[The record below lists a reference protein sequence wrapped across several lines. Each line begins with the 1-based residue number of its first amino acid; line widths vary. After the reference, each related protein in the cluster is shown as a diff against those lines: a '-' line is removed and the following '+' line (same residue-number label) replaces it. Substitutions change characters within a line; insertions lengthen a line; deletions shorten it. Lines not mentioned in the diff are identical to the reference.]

1 MGRAVLK
8 ILIKILNYVV
18 GLICF
23 QVICLGIMV
32 ITKLHRII
40 PVFPILFFFD
50 MWILVGYPIF
60 LYFIPQK
67 RLHEYTQKLKYL
79 LIPYAAMILA
89 LVFYYDN
96 EALVVLRQIAE
107 S

>member
-1 MGRAVLK
+1 MGRAVL
-8 ILIKILNYVV
+8 KILNYVV

-32 ITKLHRII
+32 IIKLHRII

-50 MWILVGYPIF
+50 MWILVVYPIF

-67 RLHEYTQKLKYL
+67 RLHEYTQKLKYI
-79 LIPYAAMILA
+79 LIPYATMVLA

-96 EALVVLRQIAE
+96 EALVVLQQIAD